1 LRPLRRSLLIEQAV
15 VVVVGVL
22 LGVVAGIVAGQL
34 SLSLLPEFP
43 PGRQGPV
50 LPTSVGTGVAA
61 AVAAAAVVLILLLVG
76 GIVASLLTM
85 RRVRPEDVRSST

>member
-1 LRPLRRSLLIEQAV
+1 
-15 VVVVGVL
+15 
-22 LGVVAGIVAGQL
+22 
-34 SLSLLPEFP
+34 
-43 PGRQGPV
+43 V

-61 AVAAAAVVLILLLVG
+61 AVVAAAVVLILLLVG